1 MANKKIIIP
10 VGFQFEDISAA
21 VKEAKTK
28 LSSIKIESG
37 IGQQYTKTFSR
48 LEQEIESIQKK
59 AARGI
64 SSQSDIDSI
73 ERSLQTVIGY
83 VEKIQSL
90 SGKINFKDVKLTQDQ
105 LNTYNQL
112 NRELEKAKINIS
124 QFKKEQI
131 KNLFA
136 TDTNFS
142 SVLKD
147 QLNIT
152 EKSFTSQKQI
162 SDALKA
168 QVKTL
173 QEQTAEREKQ
183 LKQEEGLRDSLAS
196 NNVNDLVSTYG
207 KKTANGYVFNRGMA
221 DEGRAELLAE
231 FKKFNMDT
239 TGLEDASLNKLM
251 ASWTS
256 FSNQLNTSIPQAI
269 AASNQALQEL
279 KNKQDAVKA
288 AKESLDAAMSA
299 GSYDELVAKVKQA
312 EDAEEAYR
320 QAVVQ
325 SARATVSSMAT
336 STNAVSDGVEK
347 QKQELISL
355 QQQFTT
361 AMSAENLASN
371 LQSSLKQLVGFSA
384 VLIQVRRGIQA
395 AVAQIKEL
403 DSAMN
408 GIAVVTDFTTK
419 ELWGQIDAYM
429 AMAKQYGVTTTG
441 VYEVS
446 QLYYQ
451 QGLDTNDV
459 LAMTTETLKMARI
472 ANLDYATTT
481 NYMTTALNGF
491 KLGVEDAGRVVD
503 VYSKLA
509 SIAATDTAEMAK
521 AMSNTA
527 SIAESAGMSFE
538 STSAMLAMMI
548 ETTREAPENLG
559 TALKTIIARFQ
570 EMKSNPTEILSLDGE
585 EASLNKVDKA
595 LATIGI
601 SLKDA
606 SGQFRDLDEVIFEL
620 ADKWDGL
627 DRNTQRWIANTVA
640 GSRQQSR
647 FLALMSDNTRLHELY
662 DAAIN
667 SEDASLVQY
676 AKTLDS
682 IDGKMNQLSTSFQQ
696 FYMSIMNGETI
707 KGILDILI
715 RFVDR
720 LNEVGPLGATGIVA
734 SLLSAVSQ
742 VGKMIALGIVTAYKE
757 IEIAA
762 AQSVK
767 NRLNNAKSAIDE
779 EANYAVRAARNTQQQ
794 IDNIQ
799 NSSIATRKYRR
810 SGNNDGLPY
819 TGGINPIA
827 KTASFNLSTVASGF
841 SSIAPMLSLFSTSV
855 YTMIDQSSKLQSILN
870 AAAQGFSALTGA
882 ASIFTGVTTGNIGL
896 VASGI
901 IQIASSL
908 TMLVGGFE
916 TAAERLSRLNKEV
929 ENANIKRAETKQ
941 ELETLESL
949 KRQYDELSKSQSDSA
964 EAYEEWVDLNSKII
978 ADYPTLNT
986 YIDSEGN
993 LIANLADQYKDL
1005 VAQKESNYQQ
1015 SLKDYEL
1022 SLKRRASEPAS
1033 ALEQAGVL
1041 VGETTFSFGQNA
1053 DKQLKIFE
1061 QSKDWT
1067 SYASSLSELVLNK
1080 SYAANTAWRIDGKG
1094 NKEKSSY
1101 INKIIE
1107 SVVNGST
1114 TLETLL
1120 TKGSSA
1126 EKAIASLLDT
1136 LGYSTDTLQN
1146 LGNQYD
1152 SIKYGADKDLT
1163 ELMKRNIYSEASKQE
1178 DKTLSNVLNSKL
1190 NSLWQEA
1197 ITTGTEAGESIVD
1210 IYDEFANN
1218 LDTNIFNIIEY
1229 YKDKLIGKEADIAA
1243 ITGSK
1248 YDLSLNE
1255 YTKLDGAVKSYLD
1268 PYSPLGVWIK
1278 NITDANKEITG
1289 IGALGALESF
1299 SISNQNKIIE
1309 IRKNLDALDP
1319 NTYDLGSLFDIY
1331 YDSIYLLTES
1341 GLDQKT
1347 ISNLLSDADL
1357 TSRSGITQFLDEV
1370 DKALLTINSSFDTA
1384 SIREWITGIKVT
1396 QADIDNGMT
1405 ALNDALSE
1413 ASKYVN
1419 KLDSLDYSDIEAL
1432 VATGKFSYDNFVD
1445 GKFKGTVADFYKA
1458 YLGSYQTK
1466 LEGYIDTAKG
1476 NKDIDITSAQF
1487 LVDFIDNLIQNA
1499 TDEATVNR
1507 LNNLKTAYKTAI
1519 DAAGNE
1525 EIVLSKDVLETI
1537 GFSEDAINRYFVD
1550 TISGY
1555 KYKGNK
1561 QNFLNLLDDYA
1572 QYADQSLVGILS
1584 AAINNAKNNL
1594 KPDPSVITDMIS
1606 LVGEDGVESL
1616 SKEMYKKL
1624 SEYFG
1629 DATAEFN
1636 IATGKYDFNGT
1647 VKQYLDAIQEY
1658 ISNTFDEEAFQ
1669 NFVNWRAAN
1678 EQKLVN
1684 TQKLTE
1690 LADTKDTSY
1699 YKGLVETFRDVG
1711 GSAEEAYEIID
1722 KLGYTI
1728 DNFYATG
1735 DGKLKLI
1742 PTNELRNI
1750 TTITE
1755 LEKEIQELQNK
1766 IGEGTDGE
1774 KAKVKAILQLRKEEL
1789 ATLRQ
1794 KELLVTSSANKDQ
1807 FNDPKTFLGNIADLD
1822 TVFEDLNKKARIG
1835 YIELY
1840 NLLDNEEW
1848 VGPLSRSLGLIEN
1861 EQDNA
1866 VIAAKR
1872 FAERYKAA
1880 YSTLDGKFY
1889 IDLSKD
1895 QVKAIKTGTE
1905 DSLKAVAERR
1915 VKELDAQI
1923 AMLESIK
1930 AMSNISFEGDAEINE
1945 IISTNFKTSD
1955 GKEIKD
1961 LTELRDYLE
1970 NNLSAE
1976 QWIELTKDI
1985 KIDPTIDPVGFWSA
1999 VILKLT
2005 ENSGQYG
2012 FLPLSADAIINIQ
2025 NALLNKD
2032 SLTGTDKELQQ
2043 QLDELKKKGK
2053 IGTVDLSY
2061 EGRPH
2066 IVVDKDNLSQVQAYD
2081 PSAQLGETVT
2091 HLSTVI
2097 SADEDNSV
2105 TIACTPVLPDGS
2117 GLLSPEDLDNYI
2129 SGLIDEAG
2137 GSIDLMLQYDADTKN
2152 GGLGLIEA
2160 VFSGDQALQDAI
2172 DFTQKLHEVIQAQ
2185 MEANPVSIQG
2195 DATPLES
2202 TAKDAAD
2209 KVSAIKPKITI
2220 HAQAA
2225 SSLWTTI
2232 GNIIGAIPKTITT
2245 TIKAK
2250 TEKSGNSGGFL
2261 QGIFKNLKGGTQSTD
2276 SDAGA
2281 YGGVFSGGKTLVG
2294 ELGPELRVSD
2304 GKYSIVGANG
2314 AEFINLK
2321 KNDIIFST
2329 EQTAG
2334 LFNGR
2339 SGIRGTAMA
2348 YGNAFAGGTSNIDAA
2363 ITALQNERNLWQAIL
2378 KSVPDMLKKAGS
2390 GSGGGGGGSN
2400 KEYLMELER
2409 WFNWLRQIE
2418 QLENKITILRAKRE
2432 NMKSGKVYAESLYEE
2447 NALLKKQY
2455 DITKDLLEN
2464 QIKYKDSLKTK
2475 YLEEYGKYFYFIGDA
2490 LQINAQAILDDTKNN
2505 EELGEAI
2512 QNMIDEYDDITQQ
2525 ITDNTTALE
2534 ENNQQIEENIRTLRD
2549 KYIEMENQ
2557 VLSALQASYEKQI
2570 ELKQKELDSRIEADE
2585 EYLSA
2590 LQKNL
2595 DKEKDMRKKAQTAE
2609 EKAQLQRKIALL
2621 ERDTSGRNTKE
2632 IASLREQ
2639 LRQMQED
2646 EYYTGREDAITAA
2659 ENAAKAEQD
2668 ILQNQIDIM
2677 EAINQT
2683 KLDNMELY
2691 WAEVENIIS
2700 QGADNILSFLTS
2712 YSDEYLDVSK
2722 IQQEDYLTSW
2732 KFTIDA
2738 ALTYAQ
2744 DMQKQFDEVI
2754 YKAQEAAKYGNTSA
2768 TGGLDVAKPS
2778 GSSGG
2783 GGSSS
2788 SSGSGSS
2795 GNKNSSS
2802 SSSKTPVTDEVDV
2815 VSGAAPSA
2823 HGWYYQINFN
2833 GKSTGIIQGPYK
2845 TREKAQ
2851 SEGASAAR
2859 SKGHGYKYSTKY
2871 YLNGGLADYTGYA
2884 WVDGTK
2890 ARPEAFLDADDTKLL
2905 ANFIDYAKKSEP
2917 IPATTINNA
2926 KSNIQSGNNV
2936 NINSVDITIES
2947 GVIEDKADAEMVGTT
2962 IAEQLMKIARKSGNI
2977 SVSRR

>member
-1 MANKKIIIP
+1 MASKKIIIP

-37 IGQQYTKTFSR
+37 IGQQYTKAFSR
-48 LEQEIESIQKK
+48 LEQELESIQKK

-64 SSQSDIDSI
+64 SSQSDIDGI
-73 ERSLQTVIGY
+73 ERSLQTVVGY

-90 SGKINFKDVKLTQDQ
+90 SGKINFKDVKLTQEQ

-112 NRELEKAKINIS
+112 NRELEKAKANIS

-147 QLNIT
+147 QLSIT

-168 QVKTL
+168 QAKTL

-183 LKQEEGLRDSLAS
+183 LKQEESFRDSIA
-196 NNVNDLVSTYG
+196 NVDTLVNTYG

-221 DEGRAELLAE
+221 DEGRAKLLEE
-231 FKKFNMDT
+231 FKKFNIDT

-256 FSNQLNTSIPQAI
+256 FSNQFNTSIPEAI
-269 AASNQALQEL
+269 DASNQALQEL

-288 AKESLDAAMSA
+288 AKEALDAAMSA

-371 LQSSLKQLVGFSA
+371 LQSSLRQLVGFSA

-570 EMKSNPTEILSLDGE
+570 EMKANPTEILSLDGE

-601 SLKDA
+601 SLKDT

-647 FLALMSDNTRLHELY
+647 FLALMSDSTRLHELY

-734 SLLSAVSQ
+734 SLLSAISQ

-794 IDNIQ
+794 TDNIQ

-819 TGGINPIA
+819 SGGNNPVGNNLSKTATWIGGISA
-827 KTASFNLSTVASGF
+827 A
-841 SSIAPMLSLFSTSV
+841 LSLFTTSF
-855 YTMIDQSSKLQSILN
+855 YTMMDQADEAQRAWNAVLQGVGAI
-870 AAAQGFSALTGA
+870 AGA
-882 ASIFTGVTTGNIGL
+882 ASIGFGAVTGNVGL
-896 VASGI
+896 VISGI
-901 IQIASSL
+901 TQIASSL

-916 TAAERLSRLNKEV
+916 TTAERLSRLNKEV
-929 ENANIKRAETKQ
+929 ENANVKRAEAKQ

-949 KRQYDELSKSQSDSA
+949 KRQYDELSESQSDSA

-993 LIANLADQYKDL
+993 LIADLTDSYKNLI
-1005 VAQKESNYQQ
+1005 AQKQSNYDL
-1015 SLKDYEL
+1015 SLKEYEM
-1022 SLKRRASEPAS
+1022 SLKRRASDPAN

-1041 VGETTFSFGQNA
+1041 VGETAFSFGQNSTA
-1053 DKQLKIFE
+1053 QLKILE
-1061 QSKDWT
+1061 QSQDWN
-1067 SYASSLSELVLNK
+1067 SYASSLSEQIFSSLDR
-1080 SYAANTAWRIDGKG
+1080 NTTFRIPGG
-1094 NKEKSSY
+1094 SVEEKNAY
-1101 INKIIE
+1101 INKIIT
-1107 SVVNGST
+1107 SIADGST
-1114 TLETLL
+1114 TLDALSRE
-1120 TKGSSA
+1120 GSNI
-1126 EKAIASLLDT
+1126 EKKVVSDLKS
-1136 LGYSTDTLQN
+1136 LGYTTEILQKISS
-1146 LGNQYD
+1146 QYD
-1152 SIKYGADKDLT
+1152 EIKYGADKDLT
-1163 ELMKRNIYSEASKQE
+1163 TFAKTNISEIANKTE
-1178 DKTLSNVLNSKL
+1178 DKTLANLINTRLNQMWDKATKDGL
-1190 NSLWQEA
+1190 AKGEA
-1197 ITTGTEAGESIVD
+1197 IVD
-1210 IYDEFANN
+1210 IYNDFFYE
-1218 LDTNIFNIIEY
+1218 
-1229 YKDKLIGKEADIAA
+1229 IGKAVDGITLIYEDELSQYSEDIAA

-1248 YDLSLNE
+1248 YDLSVKAYDRLNKE
-1255 YTKLDGAVKSYLD
+1255 AKNYLD
-1268 PYSPLGVWIK
+1268 SNDSIYFWLLQQTEENELASGFDYDTLT
-1278 NITDANKEITG
+1278 N
-1289 IGALGALESF
+1289 F
-1299 SISNQNKIIE
+1299 SVSNQNNIVDIE
-1309 IRKNLDALDP
+1309 ESIKKLGDAGQYQLQAYEDVINLIA
-1319 NTYDLGSLFDIY
+1319 
-1331 YDSIYLLTES
+1331 ES

-1347 ISNLLSDADL
+1347 ISSLLSNADF
-1357 TSRSGITQFLDEV
+1357 TSRSGITSFLDALDEV
-1370 DKALLTINSSFDTA
+1370 LKTIGYNFDI
-1384 SIREWITGIKVT
+1384 SDIRSLVENIKVS
-1396 QADIDNGMT
+1396 QADIDNGMAT
-1405 ALNDALSE
+1405 LSDALSE
-1413 ASKYVN
+1413 AGKYVN
-1419 KLDSLDYSDIEAL
+1419 KLDNLDYSDIEAL
-1432 VATGKFSYDNFVD
+1432 VATGKFSYDDFD
-1445 GKFKGTVADFYKA
+1445 GNKFRGTAEKFYDT
-1458 YLGSYQTK
+1458 YLGLYQDE
-1466 LEGYIDTAKG
+1466 LEKYIDAVGRDSDIAKPA
-1476 NKDIDITSAQF
+1476 IF
-1487 LVDFIDNLIQNA
+1487 LIDFIDTLIQNA
-1499 TDEATVNR
+1499 VDETTTNKANSV
-1507 LNNLKTAYKTAI
+1507 KTAFKTAI
-1519 DAAGNE
+1519 DAASNK
-1525 EIVLSKDVLETI
+1525 EIILSKDVLETI
-1537 GFSEDAINRYFVD
+1537 GITTDNLFFEETVG
-1550 TISGY
+1550 GY
-1555 KYKGNK
+1555 KYTGGSSED
-1561 QNFLNLLDDYA
+1561 FLDLLTLFAYD
-1572 QYADQSLVGILS
+1572 ADQTLVDILK
-1584 AAINNAKNNL
+1584 AAIKEAKDNL
-1594 KPDPSVITDMIS
+1594 KPDPSIITDMIS

-1629 DATAEFN
+1629 DATADFN

-1647 VKQYLDAIQEY
+1647 VKQYLDAIQKY
-1658 ISNTFDEEAFQ
+1658 ISNTFGKEALQ
-1669 NFVNWRAAN
+1669 NFINWRAAN

-1728 DNFYATG
+1728 DDFYATG

-1742 PTNELRNI
+1742 SVDELRSI

-1755 LEKEIQELQNK
+1755 LEKEIQELQDK
-1766 IGEGTDGE
+1766 IGEGTDE
-1774 KAKVKAILQLRKEEL
+1774 ENAKVKAILQLRKEEL
-1789 ATLRQ
+1789 ATLKQ
-1794 KELLVTSSANKDQ
+1794 KELLVASSADKDQ

-1822 TVFEDLNKKARIG
+1822 TVFEDLNKKARIE
-1835 YIELY
+1835 YEALY
-1840 NLLDNEEW
+1840 NLLNNEHW
-1848 VGPLSRSLGLIEN
+1848 AGALSHSLGLVEAAQ
-1861 EQDNA
+1861 QDG
-1866 VIAAKR
+1866 ITAAEY
-1872 FAERYKAA
+1872 FAKHYTDA
-1880 YSTLDGKFY
+1880 YADIDTGKVY
-1889 IDLSKD
+1889 LNLSQD

-1905 DSLKAVAERR
+1905 DSLKAIAEER

-1923 AMLESIK
+1923 AMLESIR
-1930 AMSNISFEGDAEINE
+1930 AMSDIDVESAINFESIVDFSFKDKNGN
-1945 IISTNFKTSD
+1945 
-1955 GKEIKD
+1955 EIKD
-1961 LTELRDYLE
+1961 TKALSEYLQSVLTQEG
-1970 NNLSAE
+1970 
-1976 QWIELTKDI
+1976 WIKLTKDI
-1985 KIDPTIDPVGFWSA
+1985 EIDPTIDPEGFW
-1999 VILKLT
+1999 
-2005 ENSGQYG
+2005 Q
-2012 FLPLSADAIINIQ
+2012 AIIKKIAENPGEYGLIKVEADTQ
-2025 NALLNKD
+2025 IDPNVSDAAINDATKKVQEEIDDKD
-2032 SLTGTDKELQQ
+2032 TGSVDYNV
-2043 QLDELKKKGK
+2043 KGNVAVEPGSTTTPDIPSGESK
-2053 IGTVDLSY
+2053 VVSTESMS
-2061 EGRPH
+2061 
-2066 IVVDKDNLSQVQAYD
+2066 IVV
-2081 PSAQLGETVT
+2081 
-2091 HLSTVI
+2091 
-2097 SADEDNSV
+2097 
-2105 TIACTPVLPDGS
+2105 TPTLPDGTV
-2117 GLLSPEDLDNYI
+2117 LSDDSLVEYVNGIISKANGSKLTVLELDSEGYGI
-2129 SGLIDEAG
+2129 IKG
-2137 GSIDLMLQYDADTKN
+2137 
-2152 GGLGLIEA
+2152 
-2160 VFSGDQALQDAI
+2160 VFSGEQA
-2172 DFTQKLHEVIQAQ
+2172 EE
-2185 MEANPVSIQG
+2185 EAYNFVNELNSKMKSNPVAIQG
-2195 DATPLES
+2195 DASSVETV
-2202 TAKDAAD
+2202 AKNAAS
-2209 KVSAIKPKITI
+2209 KVSTIKPKITI
-2220 HAQAA
+2220 YAQAA

-2250 TEKSGNSGGFL
+2250 TEKSSNSGGFL

-2276 SDAGA
+2276 SDSGA

-2294 ELGPELRVSD
+2294 ELGPELRVSN

-2348 YGNAFAGGTSNIDAA
+2348 YGNAFANGTSSSIDAA
-2363 ITALQNERNLWQAIL
+2363 IAALKNERNLWQSIL
-2378 KSVPDMLKKAGS
+2378 TSVPDMLKKAGS
-2390 GSGGGGGGSN
+2390 GSGGGGGGSSSES
-2400 KEYLMELER
+2400 EYLMELER

-2432 NMKSGKVYAESLYEE
+2432 NMKDGKIYAESLYEE

-2534 ENNQQIEENIRTLRD
+2534 ENNKQIEENIRILRD

-2621 ERDTSGRNTKE
+2621 ERDTSGRNAKE

-2722 IQQEDYLTSW
+2722 IQQEDYLTTW

-2778 GSSGG
+2778 GSNGG

-2788 SSGSGSS
+2788 SGSGNRGSS

-2802 SSSKTPVTDEVDV
+2802 SSSKTPTTDEVDV

-2823 HGWYYQINFN
+2823 HGWYYQINLN
-2833 GKSTGIIQGPYK
+2833 GKSTGIRGGPYK

-2859 SKGHGYKYSTKY
+2859 SKGRGYKYSTKY

-2917 IPATTINNA
+2917 IPATTINSA

-2947 GVIEDKADAEMVGTT
+2947 GVIEDRADAEMVGTT

>member
-59 AARGI
+59 AARGV

-168 QVKTL
+168 QVKAL

-196 NNVNDLVSTYG
+196 NNVNDLVSIYG

-647 FLALMSDNTRLHELY
+647 FLALMSDSERLHELY
-662 DAAIN
+662 NAAIN

-715 RFVDR
+715 QFVDR

-757 IEIAA
+757 IEITA

-767 NRLNNAKSAIDE
+767 NRLNNAKLAIDE

-896 VASGI
+896 VVSGI
-901 IQIASSL
+901 TQIVSSL

-929 ENANIKRAETKQ
+929 ENANIKRAEAKQ

-949 KRQYDELSKSQSDSA
+949 KRQYDELSESQSDSA
-964 EAYEEWVDLNSKII
+964 EAYEEWVELNSKII

-993 LIANLADQYKDL
+993 LIADLTDSYKNL
-1005 VAQKESNYQQ
+1005 VAQKQSNYDL
-1015 SLKDYEL
+1015 SLKEYEM
-1022 SLKRRASEPAS
+1022 SLKRRASDPAY
-1033 ALEQAGVL
+1033 ALEQSGAL
-1041 VGETTFSFGQNA
+1041 VGETALSFGQNSA
-1053 DKQLKIFE
+1053 TQLRILE
-1061 QSKDWT
+1061 QSQDWT
-1067 SYASSLSELVLNK
+1067 SYASSLSEQILSSLDR
-1080 SYAANTAWRIDGKG
+1080 STTFRIPGG
-1094 NKEKSSY
+1094 NVEEKNAY
-1101 INKIIE
+1101 INKIIT
-1107 SVVNGST
+1107 SIADGST
-1114 TLETLL
+1114 TLDALSRE
-1120 TKGSSA
+1120 GNNI
-1126 EKAIASLLDT
+1126 EKKVISDLKS
-1136 LGYSTDTLQN
+1136 LGYTTEILQK

-1152 SIKYGADKDLT
+1152 EIKYGADKDLT
-1163 ELMKRNIYSEASKQE
+1163 ALAKSNISDIVNEKE
-1178 DKTLSNVLNSKL
+1178 DKVLANLL
-1190 NSLWQEA
+1190 NTRLNQMWDKATKDGLAKGEA
-1197 ITTGTEAGESIVD
+1197 IVD
-1210 IYDEFANN
+1210 IYNDFFYEVGKAVDGITLIYEDE
-1218 LDTNIFNIIEY
+1218 LSQYSE
-1229 YKDKLIGKEADIAA
+1229 DIAA

-1248 YDLSLNE
+1248 YDLSINA
-1255 YTKLDGAVKSYLD
+1255 YDKINKIIQQYLD
-1268 PYSPLGVWIK
+1268 PDESLYFWLLDQTERNDLASTFDYDTLK
-1278 NITDANKEITG
+1278 NFN
-1289 IGALGALESF
+1289 
-1299 SISNQNKIIE
+1299 ISNQSNIIDIEESLNKLDDSWYQLQAYYNAI
-1309 IRKNLDALDP
+1309 NLMA
-1319 NTYDLGSLFDIY
+1319 
-1331 YDSIYLLTES
+1331 ES

-1347 ISNLLSDADL
+1347 ISSLLSNADF
-1357 TSRSGITQFLDEV
+1357 TSRSGITSFLDTLDEAL
-1370 DKALLTINSSFDTA
+1370 KAIGSEYNTN
-1384 SIREWITGIKVT
+1384 SIRGWVTEIKVS

-1405 ALNDALSE
+1405 ALSDALSE

-1419 KLDSLDYSDIEAL
+1419 KLGNLDYSDIEAL
-1432 VATGKFSYDNFVD
+1432 VATGKFKYENFKD
-1445 GKFKGTVADFYKA
+1445 GKFIVDEGKNQIEEFYNM
-1458 YLGSYQTK
+1458 YFDSYTGELQS
-1466 LEGYIDTAKG
+1466 YIDNA
-1476 NKDIDITSAQF
+1476 DDSIDTTSAEF
-1487 LVDFIDNLIQNA
+1487 LLDFISSLIQNA
-1499 TDEATVNR
+1499 VDEASTNST
-1507 LNNLKTAYKTAI
+1507 NNLKTAYKTAI

-1525 EIVLSKDVLETI
+1525 EIVLSKNVLDAI
-1537 GFSEDAINRYFVD
+1537 GFTNKEIADSFEE

-1555 KYKGNK
+1555 KYQGNGK
-1561 QNFLNLLDDYA
+1561 EFLELLYE
-1572 QYADQSLVGILS
+1572 YADGAEETLAGILKV
-1584 AAINNAKNNL
+1584 AIEDAKNNL

-1629 DATAEFN
+1629 EATAEFN

-1658 ISNTFDEEAFQ
+1658 ISNTFDEEALQ

-1722 KLGYTI
+1722 KLGYRI
-1728 DNFYATG
+1728 EDFYATG
-1735 DGKLKLI
+1735 DGKLKLVSAD
-1742 PTNELRNI
+1742 ELRSI

-1789 ATLRQ
+1789 VTLRQ
-1794 KELLVTSSANKDQ
+1794 KELLVASSADKDQ
-1807 FNDPKTFLGNIADLD
+1807 FSDPKTFLGNIADLD
-1822 TVFEDLNKKARIG
+1822 TIFEDLNKKARIE
-1835 YIELY
+1835 YEALY
-1840 NLLDNEEW
+1840 NLLNNEHW
-1848 VGPLSRSLGLIEN
+1848 AGALSQSLGLVQEAQEN
-1861 EQDNA
+1861 GISAAE
-1866 VIAAKR
+1866 VFAKR
-1872 FAERYKAA
+1872 YTDA
-1880 YSTLDGKFY
+1880 YADIDTGKVY
-1889 IDLSKD
+1889 LNLSQD

-1905 DSLKAVAERR
+1905 NSLKAIAEAR

-1923 AMLESIK
+1923 AMLESIR
-1930 AMSNISFEGDAEINE
+1930 AMSDIDVESAINFESIVDFSFKDKNGN
-1945 IISTNFKTSD
+1945 
-1955 GKEIKD
+1955 EIKD
-1961 LTELRDYLE
+1961 TKALSEYLQSVLTQEG
-1970 NNLSAE
+1970 
-1976 QWIELTKDI
+1976 WIKLTKDI
-1985 KIDPTIDPVGFWSA
+1985 EIDPTIDPEGFW
-1999 VILKLT
+1999 
-2005 ENSGQYG
+2005 Q
-2012 FLPLSADAIINIQ
+2012 AIIKKIAENPGEYGLIKVEADTQ
-2025 NALLNKD
+2025 IDPNVSDAAINDATKKVQEEIDDKD
-2032 SLTGTDKELQQ
+2032 TGSVDYNV
-2043 QLDELKKKGK
+2043 KGNVAVEPGSTTTPDIPSGESK
-2053 IGTVDLSY
+2053 VVSTESMS
-2061 EGRPH
+2061 
-2066 IVVDKDNLSQVQAYD
+2066 IVV
-2081 PSAQLGETVT
+2081 
-2091 HLSTVI
+2091 
-2097 SADEDNSV
+2097 
-2105 TIACTPVLPDGS
+2105 TPTLPDGTV
-2117 GLLSPEDLDNYI
+2117 LSDDSLVEYINEVISKANSSKLAILQLDSEGYGI
-2129 SGLIDEAG
+2129 IKG
-2137 GSIDLMLQYDADTKN
+2137 
-2152 GGLGLIEA
+2152 
-2160 VFSGDQALQDAI
+2160 VFSGEQA
-2172 DFTQKLHEVIQAQ
+2172 ES
-2185 MEANPVSIQG
+2185 EAYNFVNGLNSKMKSNPVAIQG
-2195 DATPLES
+2195 DASSVETV
-2202 TAKDAAD
+2202 AKNAAS

-2220 HAQAA
+2220 YAQAA

-2276 SDAGA
+2276 SDSGA

-2348 YGNAFAGGTSNIDAA
+2348 YGNAFANGTSSSIDAA
-2363 ITALQNERNLWQAIL
+2363 IAALKNERNLWQSIL
-2378 KSVPDMLKKAGS
+2378 TSVPDMLKKAGS
-2390 GSGGGGGGSN
+2390 GSGGGGGGGSN

-2778 GSSGG
+2778 GSNGG

>member
-59 AARGI
+59 AARGV

-73 ERSLQTVIGY
+73 ERSLQTVVGY

-105 LNTYNQL
+105 INTYNQL
-112 NRELEKAKINIS
+112 NRELEKAKANIS

-168 QVKTL
+168 QAKTL

-183 LKQEEGLRDSLAS
+183 LKQEESFRDGIA
-196 NNVNDLVSTYG
+196 NVDTLVNTYG
-207 KKTANGYVFNRGMA
+207 KKTGNGYVFNRGMA
-221 DEGRAELLAE
+221 DEGRAKLLEE
-231 FKKFNMDT
+231 FKKFSIDT

-269 AASNQALQEL
+269 DASNQALQEL

-288 AKESLDAAMSA
+288 AKEALDAAMSA

-647 FLALMSDNTRLHELY
+647 FLALMSDSTRLHELY

-742 VGKMIALGIVTAYKE
+742 VGKMIALGIVTTYKE
-757 IEIAA
+757 IEITA

-799 NSSIATRKYRR
+799 NSSIAARKYRR

-819 TGGINPIA
+819 TGGINPTA
-827 KTASFNLSTVASGF
+827 KTASFNLSTVASGL

-896 VASGI
+896 VVSGI
-901 IQIASSL
+901 TQIASSL

-916 TAAERLSRLNKEV
+916 TTAERLSRLNKEV
-929 ENANIKRAETKQ
+929 ENANVKRAEAKQ

-949 KRQYDELSKSQSDSA
+949 KRQYDELSESQNDSA
-964 EAYEEWVDLNSKII
+964 EAYKEWVDLNSKII

-993 LIANLADQYKDL
+993 LIADLSSSYKDL
-1005 VAQKESNYQQ
+1005 VAQKQNNYDL
-1015 SLKDYEL
+1015 SLKEYEM
-1022 SLKRRASEPAS
+1022 SLKRRASDPAY

-1041 VGETTFSFGQNA
+1041 VGETALSFFNGNTNA
-1053 DKQLKIFE
+1053 QLSLLA
-1061 QSKDWT
+1061 QSKDWN
-1067 SYASSLSELVLNK
+1067 SYASSLSEQILSSLDYITHQRMNL
-1080 SYAANTAWRIDGKG
+1080 DGKSIEERISDV
-1094 NKEKSSY
+1094 NEV
-1101 INKIIE
+1101 INSI
-1107 SVVNGST
+1107 VDGQT
-1114 TLETLL
+1114 
-1120 TKGSSA
+1120 
-1126 EKAIASLLDT
+1126 LDT
-1136 LGYSTDTLQN
+1136 LTKNGNYIQKAVVSALKNHGYNTEILQN

-1152 SIKYGADKDLT
+1152 TIKYGADKDLT
-1163 ELMKRNIYSEASKQE
+1163 ELMKKNIYSEASKQE

-1197 ITTGTEAGESIVD
+1197 ITTGTEAGQSIVD
-1210 IYDEFANN
+1210 IYDEFTNN
-1218 LDTNIFNIIEY
+1218 LDTNISNIINY
-1229 YKDKLIGKEADIAA
+1229 YRDKLIENEADIAA
-1243 ITGSK
+1243 IIGSK
-1248 YDLSLNE
+1248 YDLSVNA
-1255 YTKLDGAVKSYLD
+1255 YDKLAKDVKNYLD
-1268 PYSPLGVWIK
+1268 PNDSIYFWLLQQTEENELASGFDYDTLT
-1278 NITDANKEITG
+1278 N
-1289 IGALGALESF
+1289 F
-1299 SISNQNKIIE
+1299 SVSNQNKIVDIE
-1309 IRKNLDALDP
+1309 ESIKRLSDGGQYQLQAYEDVINLIA
-1319 NTYDLGSLFDIY
+1319 
-1331 YDSIYLLTES
+1331 ES

-1347 ISNLLSDADL
+1347 ISSLLSNADF
-1357 TSRSGITQFLDEV
+1357 TSRSGVTSFLD
-1370 DKALLTINSSFDTA
+1370 ALNEALKTIGYNFDI
-1384 SIREWITGIKVT
+1384 SGIRSLVENIKVS

-1405 ALNDALSE
+1405 ALSDALSE
-1413 ASKYVN
+1413 ASKYVG
-1419 KLDSLDYSDIEAL
+1419 KLDNLDYSDIEAL
-1432 VATGKFSYDNFVD
+1432 VATGKFKYENFD
-1445 GKFKGTVADFYKA
+1445 GNKFKGTVEEFYDT
-1458 YLGSYQTK
+1458 YLGLYQDK
-1466 LEGYIDTAKG
+1466 LREYIKAIGADSDIAKPA
-1476 NKDIDITSAQF
+1476 IF
-1487 LVDFIDNLIQNA
+1487 LIDFIDTLIQNA
-1499 TDEATVNR
+1499 IDETTTNKANSI
-1507 LNNLKTAYKTAI
+1507 KTAFKTAI
-1519 DAAGNE
+1519 DAAGKE

-1537 GFSEDAINRYFVD
+1537 GITTDNLFFEETVG
-1550 TISGY
+1550 GY
-1555 KYKGNK
+1555 KYTGENSEE
-1561 QNFLNLLDDYA
+1561 FLTLLEGFAGYTDDSIKSILINAIEEAKKNLKPSVSTITEML
-1572 QYADQSLVGILS
+1572 SLVGDD
-1584 AAINNAKNNL
+1584 A
-1594 KPDPSVITDMIS
+1594 
-1606 LVGEDGVESL
+1606 VESL
-1616 SKEMYKKL
+1616 SEEMYDKL
-1624 SEYFG
+1624 SKYFG
-1629 DATAEFN
+1629 EATAEFN

-1647 VKQYLDAIQEY
+1647 VTEYLDAIQRY
-1658 ISNTFDEEAFQ
+1658 IEATFGVGSTQFNTFA
-1669 NFVNWRAAN
+1669 NWRAAN

-1728 DNFYATG
+1728 NDFYATG

-1742 PTNELRNI
+1742 STDELRNI

-1755 LEKEIQELQNK
+1755 LEKEIQKLQDK
-1766 IGEGTDGE
+1766 VGEGTDKE
-1774 KAKVKAILQLRKEEL
+1774 STKVKAILQLRKEEL
-1789 ATLRQ
+1789 ATLKQ
-1794 KELLVTSSANKDQ
+1794 KELLVASSADKDQ
-1807 FNDPKTFLGNIADLD
+1807 FNDPKTFLGNIANLD
-1822 TVFEDLNKKARIG
+1822 TVFEDLNKKSRIE
-1835 YIELY
+1835 YEALY
-1840 NLLDNEEW
+1840 NLLNNEEW
-1848 VGPLSRSLGLIEN
+1848 AGALSHSLGLVE
-1861 EQDNA
+1861 
-1866 VIAAKR
+1866 AAQQEGITAAEY
-1872 FAERYKAA
+1872 FAKHYTDA
-1880 YSTLDGKFY
+1880 YADIDTGKVY
-1889 IDLSKD
+1889 LNLSQD
-1895 QVKAIKTGTE
+1895 QVKAIKAGTE
-1905 DSLKAVAERR
+1905 DSLKAIAEAR

-1923 AMLESIK
+1923 AMLESIR

-1961 LTELRDYLE
+1961 LTELRNYLE

-2053 IGTVDLSY
+2053 IGTVDLTY

-2066 IVVDKDNLSQVQAYD
+2066 VVVDKDNLSQVQAHD
-2081 PSAQLGETVT
+2081 PTAQLGETVT

-2172 DFTQKLHEVIQAQ
+2172 DFTQKLHEVVQAQ

-2202 TAKDAAD
+2202 TAKDAAN

-2220 HAQAA
+2220 FAQAA

-2276 SDAGA
+2276 SDSGA

-2334 LFNGR
+2334 LLKGR

-2348 YGNAFAGGTSNIDAA
+2348 YGNAFANGTSNIDAA
-2363 ITALQNERNLWQAIL
+2363 IAALQNERNLWQAIL
-2378 KSVPDMLKKAGS
+2378 TRVPEMLKKAGS
-2390 GSGGGGGGSN
+2390 GSGGGGGGSSSES
-2400 KEYLMELER
+2400 EYLMELER

-2432 NMKSGKVYAESLYEE
+2432 NMKDGTIYAESLYEE

-2464 QIKYKDSLKTK
+2464 QIKYKNSLKTK

-2570 ELKQKELDSRIEADE
+2570 ELKQKELDSKIGADE

-2621 ERDTSGRNTKE
+2621 ERDTSGRNARE

-2722 IQQEDYLTSW
+2722 IQQEDYLTTW

-2823 HGWYYQINFN
+2823 HGWYYQINLN
-2833 GKSTGIIQGPYK
+2833 GKSTGIRGGPYK